1 MRKTGRDREGSNVDD
16 EGGCVGWT
24 TCAAAPSVYLS
35 TGCWY
40 GRVGTDRRARPLPDV
55 RIYFLNHYA
64 NPSPTQLGHFCAG
77 LAPARRA
84 RAYAPHRR
92 VVQGLPVD
100 GLGAVARAAHHELA
114 PLAMRADVPSRA
126 LLSHD
131 HGPRY
136 PRRHAGDGR
145 QTAEH
150 HPEGGGDA
158 AQSLG
163 RGRAAPRFR
172 SKLIRAWGLTRTRVV
187 WDEQNG
193 LDDDERRSNS
203 SAMSAIPRDVRY
215 LACVRLATAPQRG
228 SRAVRDGGPGR
239 RVHARP
245 RLRGPG
251 LRRVLP
257 ARLRRPSSRDR
268 PERGGRRRRA
278 ARFPTLVRP

>member
-1 MRKTGRDREGSNVDD
+1 
-16 EGGCVGWT
+16 
-24 TCAAAPSVYLS
+24 
-35 TGCWY
+35 
-40 GRVGTDRRARPLPDV
+40 
-55 RIYFLNHYA
+55 
-64 NPSPTQLGHFCAG
+64 
-77 LAPARRA
+77 
-84 RAYAPHRR
+84 
-92 VVQGLPVD
+92 
-100 GLGAVARAAHHELA
+100 
-114 PLAMRADVPSRA
+114 MRADVPSRA

-163 RGRAAPRFR
+163 RGRAGAALPLEAHPRVGFDQDPSR
-172 SKLIRAWGLTRTRVV
+172 

-278 ARFPTLVRP
+278 ARFPTWCDRRSLEGAHATPAFAPSRALVSQPHLTFPASLSASGTIARRATASPFAATTATPSSSSTSPS